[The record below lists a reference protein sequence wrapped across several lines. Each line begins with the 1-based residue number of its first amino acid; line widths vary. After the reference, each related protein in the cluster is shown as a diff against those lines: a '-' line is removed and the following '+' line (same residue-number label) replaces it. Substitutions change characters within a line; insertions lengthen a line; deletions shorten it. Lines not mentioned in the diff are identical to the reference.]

1 MQIIDGFI
9 GNSAGDDLN
18 NLGHR
23 CKDIEFINF
32 KNYFLVLGDNFS
44 LSFDQP
50 LENTFPFLL
59 SKKLNMSYYNLSV
72 FNGGMDACKNNALIW
87 IKKFA
92 KPRFIICNF
101 TFLNSLLHTDRVKI
115 YNSDFDDLNIQT
127 LYYMGDHNGYFN
139 AKRIMLNNL
148 IRDHF
153 DCPIY
158 QISFQ
163 NQTLLFD
170 QCINISIDDTTHEN
184 VTNQLLAKIQLQNQK
199 VRP

>member
-87 IKKFA
+87 INKFA

-115 YNSDFDDLNIQT
+115 YNSDFDDLHIQT
-127 LYYMGDHNGYFN
+127 LYY
-139 AKRIMLNNL
+139 
-148 IRDHF
+148 
-153 DCPIY
+153 
-158 QISFQ
+158 
-163 NQTLLFD
+163 
-170 QCINISIDDTTHEN
+170 
-184 VTNQLLAKIQLQNQK
+184 
-199 VRP
+199 